1 MFLCVTVVCRSCLC
15 LSVFLAVRQRSP
27 RRQRVYSKR
36 ARQSTESVRLYT
48 SAIFTS
54 FIELRASFCIVFYST
69 C

>member
-15 LSVFLAVRQRSP
+15 LSVFLAVRQRST

-48 SAIFTS
+48 CDIY
-54 FIELRASFCIVFYST
+54 FIYRIT
-69 C
+69 CLVLHRIL